1 MSPVVKGYAKAF
13 FGNIL
18 GFYMGC
24 RRMYWGGG
32 EYLLRRSP
40 AYVVCASDIHE
51 ISGSDM
57 FGIRHVL
64 IIVMTQVFALGWG
77 SQLAPI
83 VAGGTPL
90 PRRGGWLVRP
100 TRQPPCVSFRLIES
114 MREGLPHGSVQSG

>member
-51 ISGSDM
+51 ISG
-57 FGIRHVL
+57 
-64 IIVMTQVFALGWG
+64 W
-77 SQLAPI
+77 
-83 VAGGTPL
+83 PL
-90 PRRGGWLVRP
+90 PTPRELSVKESRG
-100 TRQPPCVSFRLIES
+100 SLINLFLSIEAF
-114 MREGLPHGSVQSG
+114 MTGAMDW